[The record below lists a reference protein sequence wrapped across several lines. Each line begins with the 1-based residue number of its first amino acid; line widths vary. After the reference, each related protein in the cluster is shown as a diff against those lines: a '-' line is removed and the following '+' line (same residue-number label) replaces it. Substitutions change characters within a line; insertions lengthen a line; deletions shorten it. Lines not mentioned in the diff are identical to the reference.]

1 MGKSERWETG
11 YETIQKVYAG
21 EIAIPPEGNVPFL
34 DLMLKQLFAEVWT
47 REELSRRDRRLLVM
61 GVIAGMGESMPW
73 GVQVKAALKNGELT
87 PAQVRETLIQLVQ
100 YAGYPRVAGLVGAT
114 ERAIAEVE
122 KEAAGS

>member
-47 REELSRRDRRLLVM
+47 REELSMRDRRLLVM

-87 PAQVRETLIQLVQ
+87 PAQVRGAWGQ
-100 YAGYPRVAGLVGAT
+100 AGQGAGDRRVAGLVGAT